1 MSLKQ
6 WTLAGLAGAAIL
18 MVGCTKQPPPPPPEP
33 PPPAAETQVTPPVAA
48 PTPAPVVVT
57 DTVPAYRARI
67 QARIGQVFKPIYFAF
82 DQSSLSSDGQATAEG
97 IGQLM
102 REAPELTL
110 RIEGHADERGTN
122 EYNLALGERRAQAV
136 QQYLTS
142 YGVDASRIS
151 VLSYGEEKPATEG
164 GDESVWSRNRRA
176 EFSPSF

>member
-1 MSLKQ
+1 ML
-6 WTLAGLAGAAIL
+6 
-18 MVGCTKQPPPPPPEP
+18 
-33 PPPAAETQVTPPVAA
+33 
-48 PTPAPVVVT
+48 
-57 DTVPAYRARI
+57 
-67 QARIGQVFKPIYFAF
+67 KPIYFAF
-82 DQSSLSSDGQATAEG
+82 DQSTLTEQGKATAEA
-97 IGQLM
+97 IAQLLQ
-102 REAPELTL
+102 EAPEVSI
-110 RIEGHADERGTN
+110 RIEGHADEQGTN